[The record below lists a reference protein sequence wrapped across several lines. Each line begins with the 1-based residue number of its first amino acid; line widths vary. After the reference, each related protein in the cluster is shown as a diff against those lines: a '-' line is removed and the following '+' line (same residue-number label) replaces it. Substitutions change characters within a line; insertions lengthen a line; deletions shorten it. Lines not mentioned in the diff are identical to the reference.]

1 MRFGP
6 DGTRGDEPE
15 INLIAFIDVLL
26 VVLIFLMLSTTFAR
40 YAELQ
45 LTLPS
50 AQAEAPVQRPVEIVV
65 SVASDGRFAVDR
77 QPLEARS
84 VEALSS
90 ALAAAAAG
98 RQDAVVIVSADALS
112 AHQSVVNVMEAA
124 RRVGLSRLT
133 FAAQRTAPAN

>member
-6 DGTRGDEPE
+6 DGTRADEPE

-26 VVLIFLMLSTTFAR
+26 VLLIFLMLSTTFAR
-40 YAELQ
+40 YSELQ

-50 AQAEAPVQRPVEIVV
+50 AQADAPVQRPIEIVV

-84 VEALSS
+84 VEALSA

-98 RQDAVVIVSADALS
+98 RPNAVVIVSADALS
-112 AHQSVVNVMEAA
+112 AHQSVVNVLEAA

-133 FAAQRTAPAN
+133 FAAQRAAPAN

>member
-1 MRFGP
+1 MKFGP
-6 DGTRGDEPE
+6 DGMRGDEPE

-40 YAELQ
+40 YAELR
-45 LTLPS
+45 LTLPT
-50 AQAEAPVQRPVEIVV
+50 AQADPPVQRPLEILV

>member
-1 MRFGP
+1 VRFGP
-6 DGTRGDEPE
+6 DGARADEPE

-40 YAELQ
+40 YTELQ

-50 AQAEAPVQRPVEIVV
+50 AQADAPVQRPLEIVV

-84 VEALSS
+84 VEALSA

-98 RQDAVVIVSADALS
+98 RPDAVVIVSADALS
-112 AHQSVVNVMEAA
+112 AHQSVVHVLEAA

>member
-6 DGTRGDEPE
+6 DGARADEPE

-40 YAELQ
+40 YTELQ

-50 AQAEAPVQRPVEIVV
+50 AQADAPVQRPLEIVV

-84 VEALSS
+84 VEALSA

-98 RQDAVVIVSADALS
+98 RPDAVVIVSADALS
-112 AHQSVVNVMEAA
+112 AHQSVVHVLEAA